1 MHTNRVFTAEHL
13 ALCIKILYVCIIF
26 RNDNKL
32 LIFEMPPQ
40 PESSPVSRQA
50 TIQVSSNDGT
60 DIDIIKEM
68 TYTYLPNPKIT
79 AISRQGS
86 IAR

>member
-1 MHTNRVFTAEHL
+1 
-13 ALCIKILYVCIIF
+13 
-26 RNDNKL
+26 
-32 LIFEMPPQ
+32 MPPQ

-50 TIQVSSNDGT
+50 TILVSSNDGT